1 MRGVKQ
7 WLLAF
12 LSGLQAILFAAPFV
26 IDYYGSHRMGAHR
39 HLKVRGDQ
47 YRAAQLNDAN
57 LAIYAV
63 VLAVVFLL
71 LLWCFFCLKKRK
83 PQATALRSMLFSL
96 VLTILLVLVLVL
108 PQVKALLI
116 FPWLLLCAGIIWL
129 LQLVKAFSNAHPYL
143 SNQK

>member
-1 MRGVKQ
+1 MRAVKQ

-12 LSGLQAILFAAPFV
+12 ISGLQVILFAAPFV

-47 YRAAQLNDAN
+47 YRAALLNDAN

-71 LLWCFFCLKKRK
+71 LLWCFFRLKKRK

-96 VLTILLVLVLVL
+96 VFTVLLMLVLVL

-129 LQLVKAFSNAHPYL
+129 LQLVKAAWNAHPYL